1 MQNIFLKKPPFK
13 AVILLDRLRPRCTIK
28 HVSIFGR
35 IRRFVYLLKRSDR
48 LYNQKSLIR
57 LVSEAF
63 PAGPEAD
70 NSSNLVPRLHMRES
84 IPPVCHISE

>member
-1 MQNIFLKKPPFK
+1 MCRIYRESPPFK

-35 IRRFVYLLKRSDR
+35 IRRFIYLLKRPDR
-48 LYNQKSLIR
+48 LYNPKSLIR

-63 PAGPEAD
+63 PARPEAD
-70 NSSNLVPRLHMRES
+70 NSSNLVPRLQMRVYAS
-84 IPPVCHISE
+84 SMPYF